1 MTTEAL
7 LAQVDGFLARKED
20 RSLKSLL
27 LRSKAE
33 DIAQVID
40 QLQHGKRK
48 VFALLPPEVQ
58 AAVAVLLPEADAEYV
73 FRRLPEHV
81 TARFLHF
88 NDEDDATDILQHL
101 PEPQRQKVLRHIGDA
116 KRKKI
121 EKLLTFGAETAGGLM
136 DLNFLTV
143 HSTDSMQS
151 VRVTVQEYSHA
162 QKQIPVVIV
171 IEESREAH
179 GKILGIISPRDLVL
193 SATTHK
199 ASTAAKSTLV
209 FSHATDREQ
218 VLSRMV
224 RAGSDI
230 ACVLGDMGQVLG
242 VIHIR
247 DLLRVAEAEATEDAY
262 RMGAVT
268 PIETDYLSTPFFQVW
283 RNRVMWLSVLFVA
296 ELFTFSALAV
306 YEESIAAVTVLA
318 LFLPLC
324 ISTGGNSGSQA
335 ATLITRSMALGEL
348 GPRDWWRIL
357 RHELLM
363 GMLLGAALGIIGF
376 VRAYLTPGDVLGGVD
391 RWSLALT
398 IGQSVAIIC
407 LWGTL
412 VGSLLPLLFKRLGID
427 PAYASSPFV
436 ATFVDVTGIILY
448 FSIAG
453 ELIV

>member
-27 LRSKAE
+27 LRSNAQ

-58 AAVAVLLPEADAEYV
+58 AAVAVLLPEGDAEYV

-88 NDEDDATDILQHL
+88 NDEDDATDILQQL
-101 PEPQRQKVLRHIGDA
+101 PEAQRQKVLRHIPEN

-121 EKLLTFGAETAGGLM
+121 EKLLMFGEETAGGLM
-136 DLNFLTV
+136 DLNFLSV
-143 HSTDSMQS
+143 HSTDTIQG
-151 VRVTVQEYSHA
+151 VRATVQEYSHS

-171 IEESREAH
+171 TEESRESH
-179 GKILGIISPRDLVL
+179 GKILGILSPRDLLL
-193 SATTHK
+193 SAGSHK
-199 ASTAAKSTLV
+199 AGPAAKSTLV
-209 FSHATDREQ
+209 FSHTTDREQ

-224 RAGSDI
+224 RSGSDI
-230 ACVLGDMGQVLG
+230 ACVLGDLGQVLG

-268 PIETDYLSTPFFQVW
+268 PIETDYLSTPFLQVW

-296 ELFTFSALAV
+296 ELFTFTALAA
-306 YEESIAAVTVLA
+306 YEESLAAVTVLA

-335 ATLITRSMALGEL
+335 ATLITRAMALGEV
-348 GPRDWWRIL
+348 GPRDWWRVL

-363 GMLLGAALGIIGF
+363 GILLGAALGVIGF
-376 VRAYLTPGDVLGGVD
+376 SRAFLTPGSILGTVD
-391 RWSLALT
+391 RWALALT
-398 IGQSVAIIC
+398 IGQSVAVIC

-412 VGSLLPLLFKRLGID
+412 VGSLLPLLFKKLGVD

-448 FSIAG
+448 FSIAK
-453 ELIV
+453 ELIM

>member
-1 MTTEAL
+1 MTTDAL
-7 LAQVDGFLARKED
+7 LAQADELLAHKED

-27 LRSKAE
+27 LRCPPE
-33 DIAQVID
+33 DIAELID
-40 QLQHGKRK
+40 RLEHGKRK
-48 VFALLPPEVQ
+48 AFALLPPEVQ
-58 AAVAVLLPEADAEYV
+58 ARVAVLLPEADAEYV
-73 FRRLPEHV
+73 FKRLPDHV

-101 PEPQRQKVLRHIGDA
+101 PEPQRQKVLRHIHEH

-121 EKLLTFGAETAGGLM
+121 EKLLMFDAETAGGLM
-136 DLNFLTV
+136 DLNFL
-143 HSTDSMQS
+143 S
-151 VRVTVQEYSHA
+151 VRSLDSIQAVRAAVQEYSVQ

-171 IEESREAH
+171 SDDRRTGH
-179 GKILGIISPRDLVL
+179 KKILGAISARDLLL
-193 SATTHK
+193 STGNQLAEKAATSVVVVTH
-199 ASTAAKSTLV
+199 T
-209 FSHATDREQ
+209 TDREQ

-224 RAGSDI
+224 RSGNDI
-230 ACVLGDMGQVLG
+230 ACVLNDAGNILG

-247 DLLRVAEAEATEDAY
+247 DLLRVAEEEATEDAY

-268 PIETDYLSTPFFQVW
+268 PIETDYLSTPFLQVW
-283 RNRVMWLSVLFVA
+283 RNRAMWLSVLFIA
-296 ELFTFSALAV
+296 ELFTFTALAAF
-306 YEESIAAVTVLA
+306 EESIAAITVLA

-324 ISTGGNSGSQA
+324 ISAGGNSGSQA

-363 GMLLGAALGIIGF
+363 GILLGLTLGAVGF
-376 VRAYLTPGDVLGGVD
+376 ARAYFTPQYLLGGVD
-391 RWSLALT
+391 VWALALT
-398 IGQSVAIIC
+398 IGQSVALIC

-412 VGSLLPLLFKRLGID
+412 VGSMLPLLFKRLGFD

-436 ATFVDVTGIILY
+436 ATFVDVTGIIIY
-448 FSIAG
+448 FSIAK